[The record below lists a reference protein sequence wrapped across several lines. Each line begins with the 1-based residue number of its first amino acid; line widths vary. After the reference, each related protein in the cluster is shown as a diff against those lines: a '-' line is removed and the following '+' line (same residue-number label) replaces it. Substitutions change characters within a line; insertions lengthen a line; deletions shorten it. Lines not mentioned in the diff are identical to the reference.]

1 MSAYLCRLVPSERAL
16 WLRGLR
22 VVRCL
27 PPTRRARVAAR
38 VALQERCERWA
49 VVRSALWWLEHPFLF
64 VRVKLPAL
72 FAP

>member
-1 MSAYLCRLVPSERAL
+1 MSCYLCRLIPPERAL

-22 VVRCL
+22 SVRCL
-27 PPTRRARVAAR
+27 PPTRRARVPAR
-38 VALQERCERWA
+38 VALRERVERWA
-49 VVRSALWWLEHPFLF
+49 MVRAALWWLEHPFLF

>member
-1 MSAYLCRLVPSERAL
+1 MWR
-16 WLRGLR
+16 RGLR
-22 VVRCL
+22 AVRRL
-27 PPTRRARVAAR
+27 PPTRRARVPAR

-49 VVRSALWWLEHPFLF
+49 VVRSALWWIEHPLLF